1 MKNITHIFFDL
12 DHTLWDTDKN
22 AKESLQEIHQ
32 EIKILENFNVPFE
45 LFHSTY
51 QKHNDI
57 LWKKYAKHEVTKSD
71 VRINRFKYSLE
82 ELNIFDDNINEFFA
96 SHFVSRTPLKKN
108 LIEGA
113 IELMD
118 YVKDRYTLSIITNGF
133 KEVQYIKMEE
143 SGLSKY
149 FSHIFISEEV
159 GYNKPSPDI
168 FKHAM
173 ETSGAINAENCL
185 MIGDSLEADILGAI
199 NAGMKAVY
207 LCPES
212 KNESTENNFITVNSL
227 AEIKTILK

>member
-82 ELNIFDDNINEFFA
+82 ELNIFDDTINEFFA
-96 SHFVSRTPLKKN
+96 SHFVIRTPLKKN

>member
-32 EIKILENFNVPFE
+32 EIKIQENFNVSFD
-45 LFHSTY
+45 LFHATY

-57 LWKKYAKHEVTKSD
+57 LWKKYAKHEVSKSD

-159 GYNKPSPDI
+159 GHNKPSPDI

-173 ETSGAINAENCL
+173 QTSGASIAENCL

-212 KNESTENNFITVNSL
+212 KNKSTENNFITVNSL
-227 AEIKTILK
+227 EEIKTILK

>member
-32 EIKILENFNVPFE
+32 EIKIQENFNVSFD
-45 LFHSTY
+45 LFHATY

-57 LWKKYAKHEVTKSD
+57 LWKKYAKHEVSKSD

-82 ELNIFDDNINEFFA
+82 ELNIFNDNINEFFA

-149 FSHIFISEEV
+149 FSHVFISEEV
-159 GYNKPSPDI
+159 GHNKPSPDI

-173 ETSGAINAENCL
+173 QTSGASIAENCL

-199 NAGMKAVY
+199 KAGMKAVY
-207 LCPES
+207 LNPES
-212 KNESTENNFITVNSL
+212 KNATENDFITVKSL
-227 AEIKTILK
+227 KEIKTILK

>member
-32 EIKILENFNVPFE
+32 EIKIQENFNVSFD
-45 LFHSTY
+45 LFHATY

-57 LWKKYAKHEVTKSD
+57 LWKKYAKHEVSKSD

-82 ELNIFDDNINEFFA
+82 ELNIFNDNINEFFA

-149 FSHIFISEEV
+149 FSHVFISEEV

-173 ETSGAINAENCL
+173 QTSGASIAENCL

-199 NAGMKAVY
+199 KAGMKAVY
-207 LCPES
+207 LNPES
-212 KNESTENNFITVNSL
+212 KNATENDFITVKSL

>member
-32 EIKILENFNVPFE
+32 EIKIQENFNVPFD
-45 LFHSTY
+45 LFHATY
-51 QKHNDI
+51 QKHNDL
-57 LWKKYAKHEVTKSD
+57 LWKKYAKHEVSKSD

-159 GYNKPSPDI
+159 GHNKPSPDI

-173 ETSGAINAENCL
+173 QTSGASIAENCL
-185 MIGDSLEADILGAI
+185 MIGGSLEADILGAI

>member
-32 EIKILENFNVPFE
+32 EIKIQENFNVSFE
-45 LFHSTY
+45 LFHATY

-57 LWKKYAKHEVTKSD
+57 LWKKYAKHEVTKSE

-149 FSHIFISEEV
+149 FSHVFISEEV
-159 GYNKPSPDI
+159 GHNKPSPDI

-173 ETSGAINAENCL
+173 QTSGAINAENCL

-207 LCPES
+207 LSPES

-227 AEIKTILK
+227 EEIKTILK

>member
-32 EIKILENFNVPFE
+32 EIKIQENFNVSFE
-45 LFHSTY
+45 LFHATY

-57 LWKKYAKHEVTKSD
+57 LWKKYAKHEVSKSD

-149 FSHIFISEEV
+149 FSHVFISEEV

-173 ETSGAINAENCL
+173 QTSGAINAENCL

-207 LCPES
+207 LSHES

-227 AEIKTILK
+227 EEIKTILK

>member
-32 EIKILENFNVPFE
+32 EIKIQENFNVSFD
-45 LFHSTY
+45 LFHATY

-57 LWKKYAKHEVTKSD
+57 LWKKYAKHEVSKSD

-82 ELNIFDDNINEFFA
+82 ELNIFNDNINEFFA

-149 FSHIFISEEV
+149 FSHVFISEEV

-173 ETSGAINAENCL
+173 QTSGASIAENCL

-199 NAGMKAVY
+199 KAGMKAVY
-207 LCPES
+207 LNPES
-212 KNESTENNFITVNSL
+212 KNATENDFITVKSL
-227 AEIKTILK
+227 KEIKTILK

>member
-32 EIKILENFNVPFE
+32 EIKIQENFNVSFE
-45 LFHSTY
+45 LFHATY

-57 LWKKYAKHEVTKSD
+57 LWKKYAKHEVSKSD

-149 FSHIFISEEV
+149 FSHVFISEEV

-173 ETSGAINAENCL
+173 QTSGAINAENCL
-185 MIGDSLEADILGAI
+185 MIGDSLEAVILGAI

-207 LCPES
+207 LSHES

-227 AEIKTILK
+227 EEIKTILK

>member
-32 EIKILENFNVPFE
+32 EIKIQENFNVSFD
-45 LFHSTY
+45 LFHATY

-159 GYNKPSPDI
+159 GHNKPSPDI

-173 ETSGAINAENCL
+173 QTSGASIAENCL
-185 MIGDSLEADILGAI
+185 MVGDSLEADILGAI

-212 KNESTENNFITVNSL
+212 KNKSTENNFITVNSL
-227 AEIKTILK
+227 EEIKTILK

>member
-82 ELNIFDDNINEFFA
+82 ELNIFDDTINEFFA
-96 SHFVSRTPLKKN
+96 SHYVIRTPLKKN

-143 SGLSKY
+143 SGLRKY
-149 FSHIFISEEV
+149 FKHIFISEEV
-159 GYNKPSPDI
+159 GHNKPSPDI

-173 ETSGAINAENCL
+173 HISGASVAENCL
-185 MIGDSLEADILGAI
+185 MIGDSLEADIHGSI
-199 NAGMKAVY
+199 NAGMRAVH
-207 LCPES
+207 LSPEY
-212 KNESTENNFITVNSL
+212 KNDSTENNFITVNSL

>member
-32 EIKILENFNVPFE
+32 EIKIQESFNVSFD
-45 LFHSTY
+45 LFHATY

-57 LWKKYAKHEVTKSD
+57 LWKKYAKHEVTKSE

-149 FSHIFISEEV
+149 YKHIFISEEV
-159 GYNKPSPDI
+159 GHNKPSPDI

-173 ETSGAINAENCL
+173 QTSGAINAKNCL
-185 MIGDSLEADILGAI
+185 MIGDSLEADIIGAI

-207 LCPES
+207 LSPEI
-212 KNESTENNFITVNSL
+212 KNESSENNFITVNSL
-227 AEIKTILK
+227 EEIKTILK

>member
-32 EIKILENFNVPFE
+32 EIKIQENFNVSFD
-45 LFHSTY
+45 LFHATY

-57 LWKKYAKHEVTKSD
+57 LWKKYAKHEVSKSD

-108 LIEGA
+108 LINGA

-133 KEVQYIKMEE
+133 KEVQYIKLEE

-159 GYNKPSPDI
+159 GHNKPSPDI

-173 ETSGAINAENCL
+173 QTSGSSSAENCL
-185 MIGDSLEADILGAI
+185 MVGDSWEADILGAI

-212 KNESTENNFITVNSL
+212 KNESTGNDFITVNSL
-227 AEIKTILK
+227 EEIKTILK